1 MRVVKHDLVGCV
13 AVLGAVRLDSFP
25 LYSDQVLQVDVN
37 AASLQLFPL
46 PPLLVQVVFQFF
58 AFGHDKV
65 LKDKDILTS
74 CRLVQVEHKFWL
86 SGFIQGVI

>member
-46 PPLLVQVVFQFF
+46 PPFLVQVVFQFF

-65 LKDKDILTS
+65 LKDKDILAS
-74 CRLVQVEHKFWL
+74 
-86 SGFIQGVI
+86 